1 MEYGI
6 VGALVL
12 VADIYAIFQ
21 VFTSRA
27 SGIAKILWALL
38 IVLLPV
44 VGFIIW
50 LIAGPRGESV
60 RA

>member
-1 MEYGI
+1 MEYGL

-50 LIAGPRGESV
+50 LIAGPRGQSV
-60 RA
+60 ST